1 MSVENGTL
9 KDNGMAAEASEM
21 SSRVFASGSYD
32 EVLSIIEE
40 YVNIT
45 STDEPDEDID
55 EEYEEDF
62 GMEMS

>member
-1 MSVENGTL
+1 MSVENRTF
-9 KDNGMAAEASEM
+9 KDNGMAAEAKEM

-32 EVLSIIEE
+32 EALSIIEE

-45 STDEPDEDID
+45 SADEPDEDID

>member
-1 MSVENGTL
+1 
-9 KDNGMAAEASEM
+9 MAAEASEM